1 MTNLTIIPQKFSIE
15 RATIKNGK
23 GETISYG
30 ISVTINIDAFKVD
43 KNRNQKWLN
52 SYFAEVLEYFDWF
65 YPMHFLL

>member
-43 KNRNQKWLN
+43 KNRNQK
-52 SYFAEVLEYFDWF
+52 
-65 YPMHFLL
+65 